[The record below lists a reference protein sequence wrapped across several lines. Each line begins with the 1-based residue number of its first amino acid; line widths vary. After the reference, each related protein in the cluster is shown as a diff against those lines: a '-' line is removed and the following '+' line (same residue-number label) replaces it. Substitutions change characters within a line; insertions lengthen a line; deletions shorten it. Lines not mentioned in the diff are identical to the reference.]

1 MLRWSE
7 SCIWGHLDTT
17 VQGRRLGAGSAV
29 EQGCSQQT
37 LHGSCIPSLN
47 DCGISLLPGKTSGG
61 ELPVPAGTGTSG
73 GSGKI
78 AVTTSPLPRL

>member
-1 MLRWSE
+1 MFGDILIPL
-7 SCIWGHLDTT
+7 CKAGGL
-17 VQGRRLGAGSAV
+17 VQAVLLGK
-29 EQGCSQQT
+29 GCSQQT
-37 LHGSCIPSLN
+37 LHGSCVLSLN

-61 ELPVPAGTGTSG
+61 ELPVPSGTGILG